1 MTNEARQK
9 ARDEQEEA
17 VEEIEA
23 RYEGESIVVGFN
35 VTYLL
40 DVLNVIDTE
49 DVELQMSDANSSALI
64 NNPGGHD
71 CRYVVMPM
79 RL

>member
-1 MTNEARQK
+1 MRFLGK
-9 ARDEQEEA
+9 LEA

-23 RYEGESIVVGFN
+23 RYDNESIVLGFN

-40 DVLNVIDTE
+40 DVLNVLE
-49 DVELQMSDANSSALI
+49 AKDVEIHMSDANSSALI
-64 NNPGGHD
+64 NKPGAQD

>member
-1 MTNEARQK
+1 
-9 ARDEQEEA
+9 
-17 VEEIEA
+17 
-23 RYEGESIVVGFN
+23 

-40 DVLNVIDTE
+40 DVLNVIDSE
-49 DVELQMSDANSSALI
+49 DVEVQMSDANSSALI
-64 NNPGGHD
+64 NKPGGKD